1 MNKSDRFMINV
12 EARRCSDSVIPK
24 QWRSKYVYAM
34 YSLMQKDSDFYEKI
48 TREAQD
54 IALKISRN
62 LLK

>member
-1 MNKSDRFMINV
+1 MTDRFMINV
-12 EARRCSDSVIPK
+12 EACRCPDKVIPK
-24 QWRSKYVYAM
+24 QWRSKFVYAM
-34 YSLMQKDSDFYEKI
+34 YSLMQKDSDFNEKL

>member
-1 MNKSDRFMINV
+1 MADRFMINV
-12 EARRCSDSVIPK
+12 ESRRCPDKVIPK
-24 QWRSKYVYAM
+24 QWRSKFVYAM
-34 YSLMQKDSDFYEKI
+34 YSLMQKDSDFNEKL